1 MISFWKNKFLTP
13 SEVQLSAQSKLEKNC
28 ALLYNEYN
36 LYLRKSNILDF
47 DDLICIP
54 IMLLKNNQNIKDR
67 WQKKIAYLLVDEYQD
82 TNNSQYELI
91 KTLTNLN
98 SNFTLV
104 GDDDQSIY
112 SWRGAKPQNLFSLQ
126 EDFPN
131 LKVIKME
138 QNYRSYGRILK
149 VANTLISNNLHYF
162 KKKLFSTLEYGNKI
176 NIIIGKNEEKEAEEV
191 ANTIIRQCSK
201 KKIQYKDCAILYRGN
216 YQSQM
221 LEKILLKKNI
231 PYKISIHASFFS
243 RPEIKDLL
251 SYLRLVINP
260 DDNHAFTRIVNI
272 PHRQI
277 GLTTLN
283 KLEEFSIKKN
293 KSLFKIIDDTA
304 IKKILKEKTINKI
317 KNFITWIKK
326 IIKISIFQ
334 PNDVLDIIIKDIQYE
349 AWLSKILKEPEKI
362 QKSINNI
369 NTLSHWLKDM
379 LKGNEFEKPINLKE
393 VIKKVILHDV
403 LEKETKINK
412 IQKNKVQLM
421 TLHSSKGL
429 EFSLVFII
437 GMNEGILPNIKSIND
452 NNIEEER
459 RLTYVGM
466 TRAKKQLFLAYCE
479 SRVQYGQILNTVP
492 SRFLF
497 ELPQED
503 LEWGK
508 DIHLNN
514 IYKKNDKNQK
524 IKNLK
529 NILTIKNLILDN

>member
-1 MISFWKNKFLTP
+1 MSLNPAQKNAIELTKGPCLVLAGAGSGKTKVIINKIIYLINHCQYKPKNIIAVTFTNKAAHEIKIRLAKHLGIEKVKKIIISTFHSLGLKIIKKEINSLEFNSNFALLDEKDQINLLKKISRETTENKTIFLKKLIRMISFWKNKFLTP

-293 KSLFKIIDDTA
+293 KS
-304 IKKILKEKTINKI
+304 
-317 KNFITWIKK
+317 
-326 IIKISIFQ
+326 
-334 PNDVLDIIIKDIQYE
+334 
-349 AWLSKILKEPEKI
+349 
-362 QKSINNI
+362 
-369 NTLSHWLKDM
+369 
-379 LKGNEFEKPINLKE
+379 
-393 VIKKVILHDV
+393 
-403 LEKETKINK
+403 
-412 IQKNKVQLM
+412 
-421 TLHSSKGL
+421 
-429 EFSLVFII
+429 
-437 GMNEGILPNIKSIND
+437 
-452 NNIEEER
+452 
-459 RLTYVGM
+459 
-466 TRAKKQLFLAYCE
+466 
-479 SRVQYGQILNTVP
+479 
-492 SRFLF
+492 
-497 ELPQED
+497 
-503 LEWGK
+503 
-508 DIHLNN
+508 
-514 IYKKNDKNQK
+514 
-524 IKNLK
+524 
-529 NILTIKNLILDN
+529 